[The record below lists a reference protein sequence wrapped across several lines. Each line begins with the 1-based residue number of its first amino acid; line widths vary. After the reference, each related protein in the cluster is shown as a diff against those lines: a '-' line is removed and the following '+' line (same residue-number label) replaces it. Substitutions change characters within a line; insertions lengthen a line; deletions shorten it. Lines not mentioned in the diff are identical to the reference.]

1 MSFKGKKNIYKC
13 DDGHLTVTIDRD
25 DGVTPFMTACPKDG
39 CSLMARSHMYHEQ
52 CQVFEP
58 SHEWYRPNAIQMA
71 DEARPGVIDH
81 VERGGLLLRRIGA
94 SS

>member
-25 DGVTPFMTACPKDG
+25 DGVTPFMTTCTYTG
-39 CSLMARSHMYHEQ
+39 CGKMARSHMYHAQ

-58 SHEWYRPNAIQMA
+58 THEWYRPTERQMSK
-71 DEARPGVIDH
+71 EKRPGVIDH
-81 VERGGLLLRRIGA
+81 VKRGGLLLRAITEEQ
-94 SS
+94 